1 MQAIFVSLLLTSATP
16 IPPVDCNAPRSAN
29 NIDQIVLFLW
39 NNCQASWPRDQSI
52 RNTSNPNGTAVHGW
66 IQISYDPAVFKWM
79 HDRKTQIPDGSLI
92 IKEQFDGD
100 DPTKPMGWI
109 LMLKDQKAS
118 FDGWWWG
125 FVSPMPTTSGG
136 CQIDQPSSCAS
147 GQIFDPN
154 CVGCHGS
161 ANNRQLTFSSL
172 EHIAPKITKP
182 TRGAKSSR
190 AEATATR
197 RSLHIEKLHRR
208 LAELRRGA
216 EKRPIE
222 RSPAA
227 PEILPSQTLDKVVSP
242 PGGPI
247 MPGFVSSNVCSGC
260 HDAANLEFCETSE
273 GCTTPWPEMSLPFS
287 SPSNPAIQRVNV
299 SPWSEWSVS
308 LMGLSGRDPVFQA
321 QRESETKLHPE
332 LAGYID
338 NLCYH
343 CHGVMGQ
350 RTLAQNST
358 RDYTHGVFLTT
369 SGADTNLGGLG
380 RDGVSCTVC
389 HRISGEKLGTEA
401 SYTGNFELAKPN
413 VIFGPFDKP
422 KDYVMT
428 NSIGMTPE
436 KNNVIKNSDLCGSCH
451 IVETPILMPGQKYT
465 PEEANKAPK
474 SHEQTT
480 FFEWRNSEFRATK
493 SCQSCHMPQTFGTS
507 PEKLSFELANI
518 EDDTYTDF
526 PNTTDESAITLAKR
540 SPYSRHV
547 FFGANPFVLQLF
559 RLDVAKNNPPLTG
572 FSDVD
577 PNYADPASWVNRFDL
592 AIDEELR
599 FARTAAKVQV
609 SVKKGASFDVE
620 VRVFNLAGHKVP
632 SGVGF
637 RRAFIELSVLDA
649 NNKVVWASGRTDSTG
664 LIVDLA
670 GQPLPTELSETQFEP
685 YHAVIDSDRAVQI
698 YEERYFDGAKKLSTS
713 FLAIQ
718 DIVKD
723 SRLLPR
729 GWSKKGPDADKT
741 KPVGEVGPTYFDGSG
756 SDRVLY
762 RVPSPAAQSAVKVV
776 AVLNYQALPPY
787 YVRDRLRDGRGG
799 PATAAFEQLLRQNNH
814 FDGTPMAGN
823 KIELA
828 RAEAAVSAVKTMP
841 KRQNVDRVTNP
852 QKLRK

>member
-1 MQAIFVSLLLTSATP
+1 MQAFVLSLLLTAASP
-16 IPPVDCNAPRSAN
+16 IPPVDCNAPRSAD
-29 NIDQIVLFLW
+29 NIGQIVLFLW

-66 IQISYDPAVFKWM
+66 IQITYDPAVFKWM

-92 IKEQFDGD
+92 IKQQFDGD
-100 DPTKPMGWI
+100 DPSKPTGWI
-109 LMLKDQKAS
+109 LMVKDQKAS

-125 FVSPMPTTSGG
+125 FVSPVPSGSGG
-136 CQIDQPSSCAS
+136 CQIDQPAGCAN

-172 EHIAPKITKP
+172 EHIAPTTKKAAP
-182 TRGAKSSR
+182 LVRKEGIVAP
-190 AEATATR
+190 R
-197 RSLHIEKLHRR
+197 RSLHVEKLARR
-208 LAELRRGA
+208 LAADRRTPDA
-216 EKRPIE
+216 KKV
-222 RSPAA
+222 SPGGRA
-227 PEILPSQTLDKVVSP
+227 PAPVEVLPSQTFDKVVSP
-242 PGGPI
+242 PGGPV

-273 GCTTPWPEMSLPFS
+273 GCTTPWPEMSLPYRDAN
-287 SPSNPAIQRVNV
+287 NPAIQRVNL

-332 LAGYID
+332 LSDYID

-343 CHGVMGQ
+343 CHAVMGE
-350 RTLAQNST
+350 RTLAQHSP

-369 SGADTNLGGLG
+369 SGADAKVGGLG

-389 HRISGEKLGTEA
+389 HRISDKNLGTEA
-401 SYTGNFELAKPN
+401 SYTGNFELMPPE
-413 VIFGPFDKP
+413 VINGPYEQP
-422 KDYVMT
+422 KSYVMT
-428 NSIGMTPE
+428 NSIGMTPRHN
-436 KNNVIKNSDLCGSCH
+436 KVIQDSALCGSCH
-451 IVETPILMPGQKYT
+451 IVETPILMPGRKYT
-465 PEEANKAPK
+465 PEEAERAPK

-480 FFEWRNSEFRATK
+480 FFEWRNSAYRTTK
-493 SCQSCHMPQTFGTS
+493 SCQSCHMPQTFGSAT
-507 PEKLSFELANI
+507 PLRFKIANI

-526 PNTTDESAITLAKR
+526 PNTTGESAITLTGR
-540 SPYSRHV
+540 RPYSRHT
-547 FFGANPFVLQLF
+547 FFGANPFVLELF
-559 RLDVAKNNPPLTG
+559 RLDIAKNNPPLTG
-572 FSDVD
+572 FDDVD
-577 PNYADPASWVNRFDL
+577 PNYADPSQWVDRFDL

-599 FARTAAKVQV
+599 FARTAASIQV
-609 SVKKGASFDVE
+609 SIEKGKNFEVE
-620 VRVFNLAGHKVP
+620 VRVFNLAGHKLP

-637 RRAFIELSVLDA
+637 RRAFIEFSVLDA
-649 NNKVVWASGRTDSTG
+649 GGKLLWASGRTDPTG

-670 GQPLPTELSETQFEP
+670 GQPLPTELSETEFEP
-685 YHAVIDSDRAVQI
+685 YHAVIDSDLAVQI

-729 GWSKKGPDADKT
+729 GWSKKGPDAART
-741 KPVGEVGPTYFDGSG
+741 KPIGEVGATYFNGSG

-762 RVPSPAAQSAVKVV
+762 RVPAEAAQNAVKVV
-776 AVLNYQALPPY
+776 AALNYQALPPY

-799 PATAAFEQLLRQNNH
+799 ASTAAFEQLLRQSAN
-814 FDGTPMAGN
+814 FAGTPMAGN
-823 KIELA
+823 KIELT
-828 RAEAAVSAVKTMP
+828 RAEATVGKPTKKATP
-841 KRQNVDRVTNP
+841 KQ
-852 QKLRK
+852 